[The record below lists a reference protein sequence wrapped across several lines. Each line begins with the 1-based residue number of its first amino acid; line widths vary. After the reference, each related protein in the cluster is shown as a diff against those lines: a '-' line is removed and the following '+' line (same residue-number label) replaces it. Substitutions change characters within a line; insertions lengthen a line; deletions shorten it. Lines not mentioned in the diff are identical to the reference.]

1 VAIFV
6 SLYLVLSR
14 TRIGLVVRASLT
26 HPRMVGML
34 GHNVPRV
41 FMLVFGVGAALA
53 GLAGVI
59 GGPIFVTSPNMAGAL
74 GAILFVVV
82 VVGGLGSLPG
92 ALIASL
98 LIGLLQTFAVIM
110 NVSLDDLSR
119 ALGTDLFS
127 AKAFD
132 DIRRITVSQLAPI
145 LPYLLMLAM
154 LVLRPR
160 GLLGTRDV

>member
-1 VAIFV
+1 M
-6 SLYLVLSR
+6 
-14 TRIGLVVRASLT
+14 T

-41 FMLVFGVGAALA
+41 FMLVFGLGSALA
-53 GLAGVI
+53 GIAGVI
-59 GGPIFVTSPNMAGAL
+59 AGPIFVTSPNMAGTL

-98 LIGLLQTFAVIM
+98 LIGLLQTFAVS
-110 NVSLDDLSR
+110 VSLSLSDVANVFGIDLAAR
-119 ALGTDLFS
+119 DALR
-127 AKAFD
+127 
-132 DIRRITVSQLAPI
+132 DIRTVTVAQLAPI
-145 LPYLLMLAM
+145 LPYLLMLGM

-160 GLLGTRDV
+160 GLLGKRDV